1 MNLSIP
7 IFAMSHAYT
16 IFIFLFPL
24 IYSTRP
30 QPSARASPLILL
42 ASHFQW
48 VNNQLQN
55 KFTHFFFLLYCFIQK
70 PFLILCFFIFL
81 LFRRLLFFSSQS
93 ILTGEKK
100 MVYGVYFAVKTRIL
114 IAGLYPSMLFISH
127 RCWFHLFCNSKV
139 FSLCTLHFILFFS
152 LRFFTFSFI
161 YLCSVVLN
169 LLL

>member
-1 MNLSIP
+1 MQCHTHTQFSFFYFLWFTARVHNHPHALLLWFCLHP
-7 IFAMSHAYT
+7 IFNEWITNSK
-16 IFIFLFPL
+16 INSRI
-24 IYSTRP
+24 
-30 QPSARASPLILL
+30 
-42 ASHFQW
+42 
-48 VNNQLQN
+48 
-55 KFTHFFFLLYCFIQK
+55 FFFCSTVLFNS
-70 PFLILCFFIFL
+70 PFWSCVFFIFL
-81 LFRRLLFFSSQS
+81 LFRRLLFFPSQS

-152 LRFFTFSFI
+152 LRFSTFSFI

-169 LLL
+169 LFL